1 MLKKSILNKLSLPL
15 LILSTLVI
23 SGCSHSP
30 SVTPVSTIQKN
41 FQNDFDVEILKDAI
55 TKAAEKNEW
64 DIIDPASDS
73 INLKKTYITKK
84 RGIPLRRADR
94 RYKPGI
100 KNEIYVNIDIN
111 KKSFVINPSKEHE
124 QSFKSDCQ
132 IRQFNE
138 ELANLEDAIYLE
150 LVPHLL

>member
-1 MLKKSILNKLSLPL
+1 MLNKLSLPL

-41 FQNDFDVEILKDAI
+41 FKNDFDVEILKNAI
-55 TKAAEKNEW
+55 TKAADKNDW
-64 DIIDPASDS
+64 DIVDPESDS
-73 INLKKTYITKK
+73 IYLKKTYTVKK

-94 RYKPGI
+94 RYKTGV
-100 KNEIYVNIDIN
+100 KKEVYVNVDIN
-111 KKSFVINPSKEHE
+111 KKSFTIKPSQTDEH
-124 QSFKSDCQ
+124 SFKGDCDR
-132 IRQFNE
+132 RQFNK

-150 LVPHLL
+150 LAPHLL